1 MRKSIAWIVLVVGS
15 AALWFNSG
23 MKGPIFGLI
32 AGIMLM
38 WYVKR
43 NTTLKTIVKLGI
55 AIVAALLVVE
65 GDAIWQVLMDALFN
79 LNTFSQSFQ
88 SRAINRI
95 NGLNYIAENP
105 LWGSGGTYSGLLE
118 KHIDPHEL
126 PLRMSMLFGIA
137 GGILTLFGVYVLPVK
152 SFIQKTKSKNV
163 TFFAC
168 AALMMIIAVSLTD
181 NYTNIVLFYF
191 LLFISCFDGENHS
204 SVVQGEFSY
213 E

>member
-1 MRKSIAWIVLVVGS
+1 
-15 AALWFNSG
+15 
-23 MKGPIFGLI
+23 
-32 AGIMLM
+32 
-38 WYVKR
+38 
-43 NTTLKTIVKLGI
+43 
-55 AIVAALLVVE
+55 
-65 GDAIWQVLMDALFN
+65 MDALFN

-88 SRAINRI
+88 SRAINRM

-137 GGILTLFGVYVLPVK
+137 GGILTLLSVYVLPVK
-152 SFIQKTKSKNV
+152 SFVQKVKSKNV
-163 TFFAC
+163 TFFSC
-168 AALMMIIAVSLTD
+168 AALMIIIAVSLTD

-191 LLFISCFDGENHS
+191 LLFISCFGDENYS
-204 SVVQGEFSY
+204 TVVQGEFNC